1 MKTEAQRI
9 YSEANILRYS
19 KGGSEQALALYKQVV
34 ADYPE
39 SPEAEYSQNQISDIE
54 GASSTQV
61 RQEAQ
66 KVAAYSAPSS
76 SGASSTL
83 KAFAWVELIL
93 GLLGGVLIIVSMK
106 TMMGT
111 GLGIA
116 LILQVCFFWA
126 VMMVVAE
133 MADNL
138 VQIKKNTSGKKPS

>member
-19 KGGSEQALALYKQVV
+19 KGGTAQALDLYKQVI

-39 SPEAEYSQNQISDIE
+39 SPEAEYSHNQISIIE
-54 GASSTQV
+54 SASATLAGK
-61 RQEAQ
+61 EAQ
-66 KVAAYSAPSS
+66 KVAAHSSPSS

-83 KAFAWVELIL
+83 KAFAWLELIL
-93 GLLGGVLIIVSMK
+93 GLLGGVLIMVSMK

-138 VQIKKNTSGKKPS
+138 VQIKKNTSGKKP